1 MAHLSHL
8 AYIILLM
15 ALLQKLLFLLTLSVL
30 LNSCATHR
38 EYISPCLTNPDNDYK
53 DVVTIVNKA
62 ECFSK
67 SAFINQPVTDAI
79 TEIGVANVQP
89 IVAVY
94 KFQDLTGQRKSID
107 GYASFS
113 TAMTQAPETYLIRAL
128 KQSGFFRVVERGGI
142 DHITRERQIIR
153 STRQKFDDKTEE
165 LPLLFAG
172 ILFEGGIIDYNTNL
186 VSGGV
191 GARYL
196 GIGNSKQYR
205 EDTVI
210 VAMRV
215 VSVSTGEVLLEN
227 LTTKTILSVG
237 LSNDFFRY
245 IADGTKLVEFETGNA
260 MNESKSIAL
269 QTAVEVG
276 IVNIIEQGIAQG
288 YWSVKEL

>member
-1 MAHLSHL
+1 MARLLKSLYLS
-8 AYIILLM
+8 
-15 ALLQKLLFLLTLSVL
+15 TLSVL
-30 LNSCATHR
+30 LISCATHR
-38 EYISPCLTNPDNDYK
+38 DYISPCLTNPDNDYK
-53 DVVTIVNKA
+53 DVVTIIGKA

-67 SAFINQPVTDAI
+67 SAFVNEPITDAI
-79 TEIGVANVQP
+79 TKVGIANVQP
-89 IVAVY
+89 VVAVY
-94 KFQDLTGQRKSID
+94 KFQDFTGQRKSID

-128 KQSGFFRVVERGGI
+128 KQSGFFRVVERVGI

-153 STRQKFDDKTEE
+153 STRQKFDDETEE

-186 VSGGV
+186 LSGGI

-205 EDTVI
+205 EDTVV
-210 VAMRV
+210 VAMRI

-227 LTTKTILSVG
+227 LTSKTILSVG

-269 QTAVEVG
+269 QSAIEIG
-276 IVNIIEQGIAQG
+276 IVNIIEQGIERG
-288 YWSVKEL
+288 YWSVKNL

>member
-1 MAHLSHL
+1 MAR
-8 AYIILLM
+8 
-15 ALLQKLLFLLTLSVL
+15 LQKLLYLLIVSVL
-30 LNSCATHR
+30 LSSCATHR

-53 DVVTIVNKA
+53 DVVTIIGKA

-67 SAFINQPVTDAI
+67 AAFVNEPITDAI
-79 TEIGVANVQP
+79 TKVGVANVQP

-128 KQSGFFRVVERGGI
+128 KQSKFFRVVERVGI

-153 STRQKFDDKTEE
+153 STRQKFDDETEE

-186 VSGGV
+186 LSGGI

-205 EDTVI
+205 EDTVV
-210 VAMRV
+210 VAVRL

-227 LTTKTILSVG
+227 LTTKTLLSVG

-245 IADGTKLVEFETGNA
+245 IAEGTKLVEFETGNA

-269 QTAVEVG
+269 QSAIETA
-276 IVNIIEQGIAQG
+276 IVNIIEQGIERG
-288 YWSVKEL
+288 YWSVKSL

>member
-1 MAHLSHL
+1 M
-8 AYIILLM
+8 
-15 ALLQKLLFLLTLSVL
+15 
-30 LNSCATHR
+30 
-38 EYISPCLTNPDNDYK
+38 
-53 DVVTIVNKA
+53 
-62 ECFSK
+62 
-67 SAFINQPVTDAI
+67 QPV
-79 TEIGVANVQP
+79 
-89 IVAVY
+89 VAVY

-128 KQSGFFRVVERGGI
+128 KQSGFFRVVERVGI

-153 STRQKFDDKTEE
+153 STRQKFDDETEE

-186 VSGGV
+186 LSGGI

-210 VAMRV
+210 VAMRI

-269 QTAVEVG
+269 QSAIEIG
-276 IVNIIEQGIAQG
+276 IVNIIEQGIERG
-288 YWSVKEL
+288 YWSVKSL

>member
-1 MAHLSHL
+1 
-8 AYIILLM
+8 
-15 ALLQKLLFLLTLSVL
+15 
-30 LNSCATHR
+30 
-38 EYISPCLTNPDNDYK
+38 
-53 DVVTIVNKA
+53 VTIVGKA

-67 SAFINQPVTDAI
+67 AAFVNEPITDAI
-79 TEIGVANVQP
+79 TKVGVANVQP

-128 KQSGFFRVVERGGI
+128 KQSKFFRVVERVGI

-153 STRQKFDDKTEE
+153 STRQKFDDETEE

-172 ILFEGGIIDYNTNL
+172 VLFEGGIIDYNTNL
-186 VSGGV
+186 LSGGI

-205 EDTVI
+205 EDTVV
-210 VAMRV
+210 VAVRL

-227 LTTKTILSVG
+227 LTTKTLLSVG

-269 QTAVEVG
+269 QSAIETA
-276 IVNIIEQGIAQG
+276 IVNIIEQGIERG
-288 YWSVKEL
+288 YWSVKSL

>member
-1 MAHLSHL
+1 MAR
-8 AYIILLM
+8 LL
-15 ALLQKLLFLLTLSVL
+15 KLLYLSTLSVL
-30 LNSCATHR
+30 LSSCATHR

-53 DVVTIVNKA
+53 DVVTIVGKA

-67 SAFINQPVTDAI
+67 AAFVNEPITDAI
-79 TEIGVANVQP
+79 TKVGVANVQP

-128 KQSGFFRVVERGGI
+128 KQSKFFRVVERVGI

-153 STRQKFDDKTEE
+153 STRQKFDDETEE

-172 ILFEGGIIDYNTNL
+172 VLFEGGIIDYNTNL
-186 VSGGV
+186 LSGGI

-205 EDTVI
+205 EDTVV
-210 VAMRV
+210 VAVRL

-227 LTTKTILSVG
+227 LTTKTLLSVG

-245 IADGTKLVEFETGNA
+245 IAEGTKLVEFETGNA

-269 QTAVEVG
+269 QSAIETA
-276 IVNIIEQGIAQG
+276 IVNIIEQGIERG
-288 YWSVKEL
+288 YWSVKSL

>member
-1 MAHLSHL
+1 MAQ
-8 AYIILLM
+8 
-15 ALLQKLLFLLTLSVL
+15 LQKLLFLLTVSVL
-30 LNSCATHR
+30 LNNCATHR
-38 EYISPCLTNPDNDYK
+38 EYISPCLTNSDNDYK
-53 DVVTIVNKA
+53 DIVTIVGQA

-67 SAFINQPVTDAI
+67 SAFINEPVTEAI
-79 TEIGVANVQP
+79 KQVGVANVQP

-153 STRQKFDDKTEE
+153 STRQKFDDATEE

-186 VSGGV
+186 ATGGV

-210 VAMRV
+210 VAMRI

-237 LSNDFFRY
+237 LSNDLFRY

-269 QTAVEVG
+269 QGAIETG
-276 IVNIIEQGIAQG
+276 IINIIEQGIERG
-288 YWSVKEL
+288 YWSVKQL